1 MFSLT
6 KRVKCEQEV
15 CKNFFAS
22 ICVRLFLQ
30 KREQQLLQFAT
41 EFHGVT
47 LADEK
52 NDVLRNFLSTLER
65 QVDSD
70 SIWHGVSE
78 QQLESIKVAIER
90 SVISR
95 VYMYAMFPNG
105 DGDISRD
112 EYVYDEHITGVC
124 K

>member
-1 MFSLT
+1 M
-6 KRVKCEQEV
+6 KRIKCEQEV

-22 ICVRLFLQ
+22 ICVRIFLQ
-30 KREQQLLQFAT
+30 KKEQQLLQFAT
-41 EFHGVT
+41 EFHNLT

-52 NDVLRNFLSTLER
+52 NDLLRNFLSTLEK
-65 QVDSD
+65 QVDND
-70 SIWHGVSE
+70 VMWQGVSD
-78 QQLESIKVAIER
+78 QQLEAIKAAIER

-112 EYVYDEHITGVC
+112 EYVFERDMCNIF
-124 K
+124 